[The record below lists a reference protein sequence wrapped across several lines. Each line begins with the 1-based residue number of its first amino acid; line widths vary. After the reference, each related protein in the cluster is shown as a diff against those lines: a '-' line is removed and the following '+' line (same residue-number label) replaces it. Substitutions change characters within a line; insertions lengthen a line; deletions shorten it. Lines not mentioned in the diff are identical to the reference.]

1 MFIKI
6 MYCAFYLYQYT
17 CRRYSTAVQN
27 KSQIF
32 RASSMLVLLFIAF
45 AYSQL
50 QREISHVFIQVLIIN
65 IYLYR
70 PTLTG
75 ALIEFWF
82 ANTPQMSPQLVYFVS
97 ATSGEFK
104 LINNETTACTSCLYT
119 THVL

>member
-1 MFIKI
+1 M
-6 MYCAFYLYQYT
+6 MYCAFYFYQNT
-17 CRRYSTAVQN
+17 CRRFSTAVQN
-27 KSQIF
+27 KSKTLW
-32 RASSMLVLLFIAF
+32 AYSMVVLLFIAF

-82 ANTPQMSPQLVYFVS
+82 ANTPQMSPQLVYFVN

-119 THVL
+119 RHVL